1 MKNMKAEK
9 INIKGIPM
17 INLKRSTFRI
27 LIFCVC
33 LFFMG
38 AAVGIANTYITAYE
52 LKIEKEYTKELQ
64 ADKQTL
70 TEENTYLRGL
80 IQTNTDTTADTGD

>member
-1 MKNMKAEK
+1 MKVEK

-17 INLKRSTFRI
+17 INLKRSTFRV

-38 AAVGIANTYITAYE
+38 AAVGIANTYLTNYE
-52 LKIEKEYTKELQ
+52 LKIEKEYTQELQ
-64 ADKQTL
+64 EDKQAL
-70 TEENTYLRGL
+70 TEEITYLRGL
-80 IQTNTDTTADTGD
+80 IQTNTDNTADTGY